1 VIGSVAALMLGGVV
15 LMGTI
20 AFAGQRFF
28 EWQQHSALSVTAKTG

>member
-1 VIGSVAALMLGGVV
+1 VLGVIVALMLGGIV

-28 EWQQHSALSVTAKTG
+28 EWQQGG